1 MSVFRRHLW
10 ENAPRK
16 KLPKNAKYLDR
27 SLPTPPGPF
36 SRAGL
41 GGSADRPRNRPI
53 NRPNSSRNSVQ
64 KIRLQRS
71 LLAPFQKSQ
80 FIGKICSRAKMP
92 VRFLGPGR
100 EILRFPRIPRKSLYK
115 PGKSAKIRNSAWCR
129 ALSRRAPSAR
139 RVLPNA
145 FCSERQAPSRGNAA
159 ARVLLLANS
168 VLESPESLSA
178 RVLLLANSVLEL
190 PSLSRVSR
198 HGFCY

>member
-71 LLAPFQKSQ
+71 LLAPFQKL
-80 FIGKICSRAKMP
+80 P

-100 EILRFPRIPRKSLYK
+100 EILRFPRNPARIIFVHFSVP
-115 PGKSAKIRNSAWCR
+115 PVE
-129 ALSRRAPSAR
+129 R
-139 RVLPNA
+139 RVLD
-145 FCSERQAPSRGNAA
+145 E
-159 ARVLLLANS
+159 
-168 VLESPESLSA
+168 
-178 RVLLLANSVLEL
+178 
-190 PSLSRVSR
+190 
-198 HGFCY
+198 Y